1 VERTAPRIFAA
12 RYGLACCGVAETVRV
27 LAPDQSLDLARLR
40 AGYRARTF
48 RPSEVV
54 ESVLERI
61 ARRGNDKVW
70 IHKVPHAAL
79 IEHARRLEGDSPDRL
94 PLYGVPFAIKDNIDL
109 AGHPTTAACPEF
121 AYTPRAS
128 APAVQRLV
136 DAGAIP
142 IGKTNLDQFAT
153 GLVGTR
159 SPYGACR
166 NPFDPEYLAGGSS
179 SGSAVA
185 VSVGLV
191 SFALGTDTAGSGRV
205 PAAFNNI
212 VGLKPTRGLLSTRG
226 VVPACRSLDVV
237 SIFTLTVAD
246 ALDVLAVAQ
255 GFDAADPFSREATVR
270 SAPDLEQFNY
280 GVPAA
285 RDLEFFGDKEA
296 ARLFAA
302 FLKRLEELGG
312 TEVEIDFR
320 PFLETARLL
329 YEGPWLAERYW
340 AVRELVER
348 HPEALHPVTREV
360 IARGAKVTA
369 VDAFDAYYRLKAL
382 QRATAAVWKEIDFL
396 ALPTAGTIYRIA
408 EVEADPIR
416 LNSNLGHYTNF
427 VNLLDLSGLAV
438 PAGFRADGLPFGATL
453 LARACEEDAL
463 GALGMRIQHTLALP
477 LGATGIAPPE
487 TQSRAAGSARAGMVR
502 LAVCGAHMA
511 GLPLNRELVERG
523 ARFLREARTAP
534 RYRFFAL
541 ESFSPPRPGLVRAE
555 PGNAVPL
562 EVWEVP
568 AAELGAFVD
577 GIPAPLAIGTLELED
592 GEPVHGFLCEHYA
605 TADARDISEL
615 GGWRAYLAARG

>member
-1 VERTAPRIFAA
+1 
-12 RYGLACCGVAETVRV
+12 V
-27 LAPDQSLDLARLR
+27 LAPDHGLDLARLR
-40 AGYRARTF
+40 AGYRARTL
-48 RPSEVV
+48 RPIDVI

-61 ARRGNDKVW
+61 ARRGDDKVW
-70 IHKVPHAAL
+70 IHRVPDVAL
-79 IEHARRLEGDSPDRL
+79 MDQARRLEAVSPDAL

-121 AYTPRAS
+121 AYTPAAS
-128 APAVQRLV
+128 AAVVQRLV

-159 SPYGACR
+159 TPYGACV

-185 VSVGLV
+185 VAAGLV
-191 SFALGTDTAGSGRV
+191 TFALGTDTAGSGRV
-205 PAAFNNI
+205 PAAFNNL
-212 VGLKPTRGLLSTRG
+212 VGLKPTRGLLSNRG
-226 VVPACRSLDVV
+226 VVPACRSLDCV
-237 SIFTLTVAD
+237 SIFTSTVAD

-255 GFDAADPFSREATVR
+255 GFDPADPFSREPTVR
-270 SAPDLEQFNY
+270 AGPDLEQFNF

-285 RDLEFFGDKEA
+285 RDLKFFGDKES
-296 ARLFAA
+296 ARLFAG

-320 PFLETARLL
+320 PFVETAQLL
-329 YEGPWLAERYW
+329 YEGPWVAERYL
-340 AVRELVER
+340 AVREMIER
-348 HPEALHPVTREV
+348 RPEALHPVTRDV
-360 IARGAKVTA
+360 IGRGAKPTA
-369 VDAFDAYYRLKAL
+369 LDAFDAYYRLKAL
-382 QRATAAVWKEIDFL
+382 RRATAAVWKEIDFL

-416 LNSNLGHYTNF
+416 LNSNLGYYTNF
-427 VNLLDLSGLAV
+427 VNLLDLSGIAL

-453 LARACEEDAL
+453 LAPAFREDSL
-463 GALGMRIQHTLALP
+463 GALGMRIQRAYALP
-477 LGATGIAPPE
+477 MGATGIAMPDVDP
-487 TQSRAAGSARAGMVR
+487 RAPAPARAGTVR

-523 ARFLREARTAP
+523 ARFVREAQTAP

-541 ESFSPPRPGLVRAE
+541 EGFSPPRPGLVRGE
-555 PGNAVPL
+555 PGHAIAV

-568 AAELGAFVD
+568 VEAFGSFVD
-577 GIPAPLAIGTLELED
+577 GIPAPLGIGTLELED
-592 GEPVHGFLCEHYA
+592 GETLRGFLCEHYA
-605 TADARDISEL
+605 TADAREISGL
-615 GGWRAYLAARG
+615 GGWRAYLATRG